1 MRKSKSN
8 MLRRVI
14 LVITAFVMTVGL
26 TACKSSS
33 NTEFSAKSSNS
44 YKVNV
49 EKQTEDFYVN
59 DFANL
64 LSEADKKVMIA
75 NAVELAE
82 EYDGIQVVVTTVN
95 NLNGNEIEEYAYSM
109 YGQYGIG
116 KDSMGILILLSV
128 GDRDVKI
135 ETGKTMQAYITDSKS
150 GQLLDKYGMDYFR
163 EDKFAEGLKSVQ
175 EAVISEIKKVVPID
189 WNGREETTV
198 NESNST
204 TAVVSSK
211 EDAENSKDQSKDAV
225 QNNNGMGVIDMVFA
239 VLFIMALAIIGV
251 LIIAYRK
258 MKTSFSDATEMN
270 TQLSKQVKGLKADV
284 SEATNQNE
292 QLSRTVKELNEELEQ
307 TCSNHEKTTQSMKQQ
322 YEQTYS
328 ELKGRISDITQ
339 KNTVL
344 NAQIAE
350 TEEFYG
356 RVRKLH
362 PECNF
367 EKEVE
372 AMIESEFRAAVSSV
386 DEQINTAINMTADKD
401 RVDTFKNV
409 INIYETAESDIREAV
424 TADIGK
430 VRDLYQ
436 ESVKLRNIAEAKAT
450 AEKVDEKL
458 NSVLDMKADKY
469 NVEMFE
475 NALKA
480 YNAESALTKK
490 FVKADIDK
498 VRCLHEESERL
509 RKTFEKEQQE
519 ARDKAESQKVCNEM
533 KKVLHGNSNGE
544 YYEYD
549 NLREAYLLY
558 EDLTH
563 AQKEFFPDME
573 MLRRYKSIMLK
584 AEKAKQDHDVACKA
598 EENAQ
603 SAIRFIYGTADEN
616 DRNKISK
623 AFGYYNDLS
632 LTQKPYFSS
641 ELLHKMHK
649 LKREADEDHENMERR
664 RREEREQSSYSS
676 SLYSSLSSHHSSTN
690 FGGDS
695 HYSGLGGN
703 PSGGGASRHF

>member
-1 MRKSKSN
+1 MRKSKSS

-14 LVITAFVMTVGL
+14 LVITAFVMVVGL
-26 TACKSSS
+26 TACESSG
-33 NTEFSAKSSNS
+33 NTESSNS
-44 YKVNV
+44 YKVKV

-59 DFANL
+59 DFAHL
-64 LSEADKKVMIA
+64 FSEADKKVMIA

-175 EAVISEIKKVVPID
+175 EAVISEIKNVVPID
-189 WNGREETTV
+189 WNGE
-198 NESNST
+198 
-204 TAVVSSK
+204 K
-211 EDAENSKDQSKDAV
+211 EDMENSKDQSKDAV

-258 MKTSFSDATEMN
+258 MKTSFSDATEKN
-270 TQLSKQVKGLKADV
+270 TQLSNQVKGLKDDV
-284 SEATNQNE
+284 SEVTNQNE
-292 QLSRTVKELNEELEQ
+292 QLSRTVEELEQ

-328 ELKGRISDITQ
+328 ELKEQIINIKQ
-339 KNTVL
+339 KNAVL

-350 TEEFYG
+350 TEEFYS

-362 PECNF
+362 PECDF

-409 INIYETAESDIREAV
+409 INIYETAESNIREAV

-436 ESVKLRNIAEAKAT
+436 ESMKLRNIAEAMAA

-563 AQKEFFPDME
+563 AQKGFFPDME
-573 MLRRYKSIMLK
+573 MLRRYKSIMQK
-584 AEKAKQDHDVACKA
+584 AEKANENHDVACKA
-598 EENAQ
+598 EENAK
-603 SAIRFIYGTADEN
+603 SAIRSIYGTADEN

-649 LKREADEDHENMERR
+649 LKREADEDHEHKERR
-664 RREEREQSSYSS
+664 RREERERSSYSS
-676 SLYSSLSSHHSSTN
+676 SSYSSLSSHHSSTN
-690 FGGDS
+690 FGGSS
-695 HYSGLGGN
+695 HHSGLGGN

>member
-1 MRKSKSN
+1 MKKSKSS

-26 TACKSSS
+26 TACESSGNTESS
-33 NTEFSAKSSNS
+33 NKSSNS
-44 YKVNV
+44 YKVKV
-49 EKQTEDFYVN
+49 EEHTNDFYVN
-59 DFANL
+59 DFAHL
-64 LSEADKKVMIA
+64 FSEADKKVMIA

-189 WNGREETTV
+189 WNGE
-198 NESNST
+198 
-204 TAVVSSK
+204 K
-211 EDAENSKDQSKDAV
+211 EDVENSKDQSKDAV

-339 KNTVL
+339 KNAVL

-436 ESVKLRNIAEAKAT
+436 ESVKLRNIAEAMVA
-450 AEKVDEKL
+450 AEKLDEKL
-458 NSVLDMKADKY
+458 NSVLDMKADKD
-469 NVEMFE
+469 NPEVFE

-490 FVKADIDK
+490 FVKADINK
-498 VRCLHEESERL
+498 VRCLHEEAERL
-509 RKTFEKEQQE
+509 CKAFEKEQQE
-519 ARDKAESQKVCNEM
+519 LRDKAEAQRVFDKM
-533 KKVLHGNSNGE
+533 KKVYLKNSNGE

-558 EDLTH
+558 KDLTH

-603 SAIRFIYGTADEN
+603 SAIRSIYGTADED
-616 DRNKISK
+616 DRDKISK
-623 AFGYYNDLS
+623 AFRYYNDLNMK
-632 LTQKPYFSS
+632 QKSYFSS

-649 LKREADEDHENMERR
+649 LKREADEDHEKMERR

-695 HYSGLGGN
+695 HYSGLGGD